1 MGKKS
6 LNNPETSK
14 TNPSQKPQYTLYN
27 STIKDKNL
35 LLKRV
40 YKGRCN
46 NRHGPIQVR
55 HNIRRKR
62 GPHKENATRQNIYLL
77 CTCY

>member
-1 MGKKS
+1 MGKTS

-14 TNPSQKPQYTLYN
+14 TNPRKEPQYTLYN
-27 STIKDKNL
+27 LTIKDPNL
-35 LLKRV
+35 LSKRV

-46 NRHGPIQVR
+46 NRHGLIQVR

-62 GPHKENATRQNIYLL
+62 GPHKENAPR
-77 CTCY
+77 